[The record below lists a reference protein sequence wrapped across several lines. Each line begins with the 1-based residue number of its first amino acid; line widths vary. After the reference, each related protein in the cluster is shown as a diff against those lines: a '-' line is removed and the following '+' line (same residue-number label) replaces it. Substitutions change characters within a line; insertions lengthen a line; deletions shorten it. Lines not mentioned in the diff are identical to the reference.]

1 FSPNTSTTLLCNH
14 LESIHTLQYMVQL
27 QEQGWVVQTKLLKAA
42 FSGGYTYDSLKATLV
57 LPNMTIDALPPPP
70 LHEVGDMIP
79 LCLGPKTDLGTD
91 IPEFSLTALH
101 DYLVRF
107 IVADDQVHAM

>member
-1 FSPNTSTTLLCNH
+1 
-14 LESIHTLQYMVQL
+14 MQL

-42 FSGGYTYDSLKATLV
+42 FSGGYTYDSLKAVLT
-57 LPNMTIDALPPPP
+57 LPNMTIDALPPPSR
-70 LHEVGDMIP
+70 EVGDMIP
-79 LCLGPKTDLGTD
+79 LCLGPKTDLGAD

-107 IVADDQVHAM
+107 IVADDQVRAM